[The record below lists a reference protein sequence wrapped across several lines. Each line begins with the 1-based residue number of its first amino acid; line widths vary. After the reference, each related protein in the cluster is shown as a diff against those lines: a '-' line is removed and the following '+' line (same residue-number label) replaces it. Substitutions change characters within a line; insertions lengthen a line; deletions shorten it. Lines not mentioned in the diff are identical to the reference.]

1 MHKINAVA
9 VERNKIMRGKN
20 VMTQMIK
27 GYPLFNRDRIYYE
40 YEGGY
45 LRIGADDDD
54 TVQIHSNTEIW
65 KELIKCANGTNSI
78 EDICSVLDAK
88 FGVPKEKTITFIR
101 QFEDRNLI
109 EIFPFKYELNEK
121 NQYFQ
126 SALTYYSSRG
136 LGGQK
141 LLDRLQSMKVTVLG
155 CGGGGSQIVF
165 QLSQLGLGRLH
176 IVDPD
181 VVSIENVNRQ
191 SLFTMNDIGQLKV
204 DVTKADLMGKNHT
217 YKSVQ
222 VIKE

>member
-1 MHKINAVA
+1 
-9 VERNKIMRGKN
+9 
-20 VMTQMIK
+20 MIK

-78 EDICSVLDAK
+78 EDSCSVLDAK

-155 CGGGGSQIVF
+155 CGGAAH
-165 QLSQLGLGRLH
+165 R
-176 IVDPD
+176 
-181 VVSIENVNRQ
+181 
-191 SLFTMNDIGQLKV
+191 
-204 DVTKADLMGKNHT
+204 
-217 YKSVQ
+217 
-222 VIKE
+222 